1 MLGDEALEFL
11 AHPLFVRR
19 HPVDG
24 KGCLIPCFGEVAGG
38 VAGELEDSG
47 ATHAPM
53 GDKQGTTGTETGAG
67 KEGGGIGN
75 DGAHEFT
82 ECGIGYGEGEEGRY
96 GWQDGVACSSEGVGE
111 GCVGTQSA
119 RGDDDIVVG
128 VESGEVV
135 DTLRGTD
142 VHLQASCCGEE
153 TVDDGL

>member
-1 MLGDEALEFL
+1 MLVDEAVEFL
-11 AHPLFVRR
+11 AHTLFVRR

-24 KGCLIPCFGEVAGG
+24 QGCLVACFGEVTGG

-53 GDKQGTTGTETGAG
+53 GDKQGTAGTETGAW

-75 DGAHEFT
+75 DGAHECA
-82 ECGIGYGEGEEGRY
+82 ERGISDGEGEEGRY
-96 GWQDGVACSSEGVGE
+96 GLLDGMACRGEGVGE
-111 GCVGTQSA
+111 GSVGVQSA
-119 RGDDDIVVG
+119 CGDDDVVVG
-128 VESGEVV
+128 GKFGEVV
-135 DTLRGTD
+135 DTLRCMD